1 MKLITIIMSSLSGL
15 SLLSVLICGL
25 WIKTQKANLAIPE
38 DAINFHVT
46 LGVAT
51 VVITILTIGMLYF
64 KYVRA

>member
-46 LGVAT
+46 L
-51 VVITILTIGMLYF
+51 
-64 KYVRA
+64 